1 MLAQKQQKNIDSCSR
16 RSNSLTMKKR
26 QTQRKEITLP
36 TDIEDL
42 FNEKEV
48 KQIRVSLLEWY
59 DKNQRELPW
68 RETRHGSEIEGGEEK
83 RAYGVWVSE
92 IMLQQTRVQ
101 TVIEYY
107 NRWMKKWPT
116 IHHLSNASLEV
127 AIKVERFYFYGF

>member
-1 MLAQKQQKNIDSCSR
+1 MTSVVWSHKPL
-16 RSNSLTMKKR
+16 L
-26 QTQRKEITLP
+26 EE
-36 TDIEDL
+36 DIEDL
-42 FNEKEV
+42 FSEKKV

-59 DKNQRELPW
+59 DENQRELPW
-68 RETRHGSEIEGGEEK
+68 RQRSGSESDGGEEEK

-116 IHHLSNASLEV
+116 IHHLSQASLEILMVDVYVKV
-127 AIKVERFYFYGF
+127 AY